1 MKNDRGPDQETE
13 SMEAVAGTKTVKDPG
28 AKTKTVKDPG
38 AKTND
43 EVEVVI
49 SIAVDATIALVP
61 DHAPDPGAKT
71 NDGVGA
77 VTVIDEAEV
86 AISIVEV
93 KVAIVVDATVALVPD
108 HATEGVDDLHR
119 GSGPERLDDLD
130 ELEEATIHHPANY
143 VNLHLMSN

>member
-1 MKNDRGPDQETE
+1 MDQNPVIEVGREAGVKIDVKNDRGPDQETE
-13 SMEAVAGTKTVKDPG
+13 SMEAVAGTKTVK
-28 AKTKTVKDPG
+28 
-38 AKTND
+38 
-43 EVEVVI
+43 
-49 SIAVDATIALVP
+49 
-61 DHAPDPGAKT
+61 DPGAKT

>member
-1 MKNDRGPDQETE
+1 MDQNPVIEVGREAGVKIDVKNDRGPDQETE
-13 SMEAVAGTKTVKDPG
+13 SMEAVAGTKTVK
-28 AKTKTVKDPG
+28 
-38 AKTND
+38 
-43 EVEVVI
+43 
-49 SIAVDATIALVP
+49 
-61 DHAPDPGAKT
+61 DPGAKT

-130 ELEEATIHHPANY
+130 ELEEATIRHPANY

>member
-1 MKNDRGPDQETE
+1 VIEVGREAGVKIDVKNDRGPDQETE
-13 SMEAVAGTKTVKDPG
+13 SMEAVAGTKTVK
-28 AKTKTVKDPG
+28 
-38 AKTND
+38 
-43 EVEVVI
+43 
-49 SIAVDATIALVP
+49 
-61 DHAPDPGAKT
+61 DPGAKT

>member
-1 MKNDRGPDQETE
+1 MYCNYYFLPFVEVGREAGVKIDVKNDRGPDQETE

-28 AKTKTVKDPG
+28 AKT
-38 AKTND
+38 ND
-43 EVEVVI
+43 E
-49 SIAVDATIALVP
+49 
-61 DHAPDPGAKT
+61 
-71 NDGVGA
+71 VGA

-108 HATEGVDDLHR
+108 HVTEGVDDLHR
-119 GSGPERLDDLD
+119 GLGPERLDDLD

-143 VNLHLMSN
+143 VILHLMSN

>member
-1 MKNDRGPDQETE
+1 MYCNYYFLPFVEVGREAGVKIDVKNDRGPDQETE
-13 SMEAVAGTKTVKDPG
+13 SMEAVAGTKTVK
-28 AKTKTVKDPG
+28 
-38 AKTND
+38 
-43 EVEVVI
+43 
-49 SIAVDATIALVP
+49 
-61 DHAPDPGAKT
+61 DPGAKT

>member
-13 SMEAVAGTKTVKDPG
+13 SMEAVAAG
-28 AKTKTVKDPG
+28 TKTVKDPG

-43 EVEVVI
+43 EVG
-49 SIAVDATIALVP
+49 AATA
-61 DHAPDPGAKT
+61 
-71 NDGVGA
+71 
-77 VTVIDEAEV
+77 IDEAEV

-93 KVAIVVDATVALVPD
+93 EVAIVVDATVALVPD

>member
-1 MKNDRGPDQETE
+1 MDQNPVIEVGREAGVKIDVKNDRGPDQETE
-13 SMEAVAGTKTVKDPG
+13 SMEAVAGTKTL
-28 AKTKTVKDPG
+28 KDPG

-43 EVEVVI
+43 V
-49 SIAVDATIALVP
+49 
-61 DHAPDPGAKT
+61 
-71 NDGVGA
+71 VGA

>member
-1 MKNDRGPDQETE
+1 MYWNYYFLPFFVEVGREAGVKIDVKNDRGPDQETE
-13 SMEAVAGTKTVKDPG
+13 SMEAVAGTKTVK
-28 AKTKTVKDPG
+28 
-38 AKTND
+38 
-43 EVEVVI
+43 
-49 SIAVDATIALVP
+49 
-61 DHAPDPGAKT
+61 DPGAKT

>member
-13 SMEAVAGTKTVKDPG
+13 SMEAVAGTKTVK
-28 AKTKTVKDPG
+28 
-38 AKTND
+38 
-43 EVEVVI
+43 
-49 SIAVDATIALVP
+49 
-61 DHAPDPGAKT
+61 DPGAKT

-108 HATEGVDDLHR
+108 HVTEGVDDLHR
-119 GSGPERLDDLD
+119 GLGPERLDDLD

-143 VNLHLMSN
+143 VILHLMSN

>member
-1 MKNDRGPDQETE
+1 MDQNPVIEVGREAGVKIDVKNDRGPDQETE
-13 SMEAVAGTKTVKDPG
+13 SMEAVAGTKTVK
-28 AKTKTVKDPG
+28 
-38 AKTND
+38 
-43 EVEVVI
+43 
-49 SIAVDATIALVP
+49 
-61 DHAPDPGAKT
+61 DPGAKT

-108 HATEGVDDLHR
+108 HATVGVDDLHR
-119 GSGPERLDDLD
+119 GLGPERLDDLD

-143 VNLHLMSN
+143 VILHLMSN

>member
-13 SMEAVAGTKTVKDPG
+13 SMEAVAGTKTVK
-28 AKTKTVKDPG
+28 
-38 AKTND
+38 
-43 EVEVVI
+43 
-49 SIAVDATIALVP
+49 
-61 DHAPDPGAKT
+61 DPGAKT

-108 HATEGVDDLHR
+108 HVTEGVDDLHR